1 MATPQDA
8 DLIIKLYDLRRDAT
22 MRKARN
28 YFFFEFFPKSFDDIK
43 AVFANREEHPEQN
56 AYLRQ
61 VTSYW
66 DMVAAMVNHGS
77 IDQALFFDTNGE
89 FYGVWA
95 KLEDFIGDIRAAFG
109 PQFLANLEKLIAVAP
124 DGAARVKI
132 MKERFNSIAAQRARK

>member
-1 MATPQDA
+1 
-8 DLIIKLYDLRRDAT
+8 

-28 YFFFEFFPKSFDDIK
+28 YFFFEFFPKSFDDIT
-43 AVFANREEHPEQN
+43 AIFSGRVQHPEHN

-95 KLEDFIGDIRAAFG
+95 KLEDFIGDIRASFG
-109 PQFLANLEKLIAVAP
+109 PQFLANLEKLIAAAP
-124 DGAARVKI
+124 NGAERVR
-132 MKERFNSIAAQRARK
+132 MVKERFNAMAAQRAQK